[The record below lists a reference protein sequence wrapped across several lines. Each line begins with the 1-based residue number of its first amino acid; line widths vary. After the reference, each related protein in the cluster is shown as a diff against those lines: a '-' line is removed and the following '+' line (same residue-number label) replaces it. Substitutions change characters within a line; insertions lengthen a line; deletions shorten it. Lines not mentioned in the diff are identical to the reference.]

1 MVGFFSEKKQLKTPL
16 YATRE
21 FLILLFSKFC
31 SKLDQLEELGP
42 QVWDLCISELIVRAV
57 LDLYDGPKRE

>member
-1 MVGFFSEKKQLKTPL
+1 MQCAEN
-16 YATRE
+16 YRI
-21 FLILLFSKFC
+21 LIKDLEAGK
-31 SKLDQLEELGP
+31 DQLEELGP